1 MAAGARIGKKQAKA
15 VRIGGG
21 DGIEASAPRRYMA
34 AAIWQY
40 ALWSMISHA
49 GKLTVFSVRKR

>member
-1 MAAGARIGKKQAKA
+1 MQSLRQSGSDLGKALLRKMAAGARIGKKQAKA

-34 AAIWQY
+34 AAI
-40 ALWSMISHA
+40 
-49 GKLTVFSVRKR
+49 